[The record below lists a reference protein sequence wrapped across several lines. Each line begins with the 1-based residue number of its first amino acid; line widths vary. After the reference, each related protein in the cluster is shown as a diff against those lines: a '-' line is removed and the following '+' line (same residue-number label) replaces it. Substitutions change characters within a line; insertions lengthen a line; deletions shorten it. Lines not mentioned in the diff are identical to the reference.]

1 MFGSELTTSEIMV
14 LAIGFTGQSLF
25 FMRFFVQWLYS
36 EKHKRSLIPT
46 VFWYFSLGGSL
57 LLLVY
62 AIIRRDP
69 VFMVGQSTGFI
80 IYIRNL
86 FLIARERREKQAE
99 ALDAA
104 SDGTSDKM

>member
-1 MFGSELTTSEIMV
+1 
-14 LAIGFTGQSLF
+14 GFIGQSMF

-46 VFWYFSLGGSL
+46 AFWYFSLAGSS

-86 FLIARERREKQAE
+86 LLIARERREKLAAQE
-99 ALDAA
+99 AQHTPD
-104 SDGTSDKM
+104 DKM

>member
-1 MFGSELTTSEIMV
+1 MFGSELTTSEILILV
-14 LAIGFTGQSLF
+14 LGFTGQSLF

-46 VFWYFSLGGSL
+46 AFWYFSLGGSS

-86 FLIARERREKQAE
+86 FLIARERREKQAA
-99 ALDAA
+99 ALNAGPDSPA
-104 SDGTSDKM
+104 DEM

>member
-1 MFGSELTTSEIMV
+1 MFGADLTTGEI
-14 LAIGFTGQSLF
+14 LILILGFTGQSMF

-46 VFWYFSLGGSL
+46 AFWYFSLGGSS

-86 FLIARERREKQAE
+86 RLIARERREKLAAE
-99 ALDAA
+99 LAA
-104 SDGTSDKM
+104 TEANDKM

>member
-1 MFGSELTTSEIMV
+1 MFGADLTTSEI
-14 LAIGFTGQSLF
+14 LILILGFTGQTMF

-46 VFWYFSLGGSL
+46 AFWYFSLGGSSL
-57 LLLVY
+57 LLIY

-86 FLIARERREKQAE
+86 RLIARERREKLAQAE
-99 ALDAA
+99 LAAETALD
-104 SDGTSDKM
+104 DKM